1 MVKSVNVYSET
12 NLQEACKRIWKIKN
26 VHTKYSFNQN
36 RVIKQTEEKK
46 YHLMHVQY
54 IVQIQMQVYYCNKL
68 PHHHDFKHNS
78 NEKS

>member
-1 MVKSVNVYSET
+1 MQKDMEN
-12 NLQEACKRIWKIKN
+12 QN

-78 NEKS
+78 NEKLWI